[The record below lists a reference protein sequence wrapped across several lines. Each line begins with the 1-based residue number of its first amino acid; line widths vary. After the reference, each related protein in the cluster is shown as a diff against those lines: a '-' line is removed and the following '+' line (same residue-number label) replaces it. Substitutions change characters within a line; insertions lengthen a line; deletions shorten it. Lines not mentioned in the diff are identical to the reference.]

1 MKKFLLIMFVTINCY
16 SLPVEIT
23 NNVADVTK
31 EIVARA
37 ESLETL
43 EGLMSSI
50 SSAQSLEQQIKA
62 LSNLSDFQKNPSGAV
77 SQVND
82 AVKKLLGSLNTNSGT
97 SFTNLKQLIGGLS
110 TSSTA
115 MSMSIKLTQATN
127 MELVEIEN
135 TLQAM
140 QAQQNAMIAYQQA
153 AIAQEQDA
161 TKKLEANNQAT
172 ISAMRAY

>member
-1 MKKFLLIMFVTINCY
+1 MKKFLLIMLVAINCN
-16 SLPVEIT
+16 SLPVEVTANAADIAKE
-23 NNVADVTK
+23 VA
-31 EIVARA
+31 ARA
-37 ESLETL
+37 ESLVTV

-50 SSAQSLEQQIKA
+50 SNAQSLEQQIKA
-62 LSNLSDFQKNPSGAV
+62 LSNLSDFQKNPSGAI

-82 AVKKLLGSLNTNSGT
+82 SVKELLGNLNTNSGT

-115 MSMSIKLTQATN
+115 MSMSVKLTQATN

-135 TLQAM
+135 SLQAI
-140 QAQQNAMIAYQQA
+140 QAQQKAMIAYKQA
-153 AIAQEQDA
+153 EIAQEQDA
-161 TKKLEANNQAT
+161 AQKLEANNQAT